1 MRMRKSAKANHL
13 SYLGDGDIGEG
24 ANVGAGTIFCNYDGF
39 QKHKTTI
46 GPGAFVGSDSQFVA
60 PVTVG
65 KNAYVATATTVTKD
79 VPEDGLAISRTK
91 QENKEG
97 YAKRL
102 RGRLAAAAG
111 KTEPKPAEPVAG
123 GEGGGESRKRA

>member
-1 MRMRKSAKANHL
+1 
-13 SYLGDGDIGEG
+13 
-24 ANVGAGTIFCNYDGF
+24 
-39 QKHKTTI
+39 
-46 GPGAFVGSDSQFVA
+46 VGSDSQFVA
-60 PVTVG
+60 PVTIG

-91 QENKEG
+91 QENKDG

-111 KTEPKPAEPVAG
+111 KVEPKPAEPVAG
-123 GEGGGESRKRA
+123 GDGSGEPRKRA